1 MIMCYHKYRSGFSY
15 IISIP
20 RGYPGEINNNSSRI
34 KPPDGASGGFLFH
47 GVRSQL
53 VYIPALFRS

>member
-34 KPPDGASGGFLFH
+34 KPPDGASGGFLFK
-47 GVRSQL
+47 VDTDPIFISL
-53 VYIPALFRS
+53 IIIV

>member
-34 KPPDGASGGFLFH
+34 KPSDGASGGFLIKVDTDPIFISLIII
-47 GVRSQL
+47 V
-53 VYIPALFRS
+53 

>member
-34 KPPDGASGGFLFH
+34 KPSDGASGGFLFK
-47 GVRSQL
+47 VDPDPIFISL
-53 VYIPALFRS
+53 IIIV